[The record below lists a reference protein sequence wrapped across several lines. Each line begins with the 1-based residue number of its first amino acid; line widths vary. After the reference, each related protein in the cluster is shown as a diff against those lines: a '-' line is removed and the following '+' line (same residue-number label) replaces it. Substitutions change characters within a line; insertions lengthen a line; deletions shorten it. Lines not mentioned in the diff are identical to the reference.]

1 MRVLFVAS
9 EVFPL
14 VKTGGL
20 ADVVAALPPALEQL
34 GIDVRVLVPGYP
46 KVMQGLESTGR
57 EVRLGGLLGGHS
69 ARLVYGRVGN
79 LQLLVLDAPHLYDR
93 PGNPYTGPDGRDW
106 PDSHLRFAALCDAAA
121 WLAGPEGGE
130 RWRPDVIHGHD
141 WQAGLAAAYVA
152 LQPRSHLP
160 RPGTVLTV
168 HNLAY
173 QGVFSKEVLPELR
186 LPWSMFDVRGLEYGG
201 HLGFLKAGLWYSD
214 KITTVSPTYARQIQ
228 TPTYGH
234 GLHGLLQD
242 RDADLHGILNGI
254 DTDLWNPATDKH
266 LAAHY
271 SVDDPFA
278 GKRDNKLAA
287 QKAFGL
293 AQDPDVPLFCVVSR
307 LITMKGLDLLISAG
321 TTLLRRGAQ
330 LAVLGSGETR
340 IEQGFDAAAA
350 FWPGRVAVRHG
361 YDEPLA
367 HLVQAGADAIVIPSR
382 TEPCGL
388 TQMYGL
394 RYGTIPVVRRTGGL
408 ADSVIDANAHN
419 LAHGHATGV
428 VFNDMDADALAWALD
443 RTIDLYHHKPLWNA
457 MVVRAMQQDFGW
469 HHSAQRYAALYRSVL
484 RS

>member
-20 ADVVAALPPALEQL
+20 ADVVAALPPALAQL
-34 GIDVRVLVPGYP
+34 GVDVRVLVPGYP
-46 KVMQGLESTGR
+46 KVLDGLELTGR
-57 EVRLGGLLGGHS
+57 VVRLGGLLGGHT
-69 ARLVYGRVGN
+69 ARLLYGRVGE

-106 PDSHLRFAALCDAAA
+106 HDSHLRFGALCDAAA
-121 WLAGPEGGE
+121 WLAGPEGGP

-141 WQAGLAAAYVA
+141 WQAGLAAAYVR
-152 LQPRSHLP
+152 LSPEP
-160 RPGTVLTV
+160 RPGTILTV

-173 QGVFSKEVLPELR
+173 QGVFSRQVLPELR
-186 LPWSMFDVRGLEYGG
+186 LPWGMFDVNGLEYGG
-201 HLGFLKAGLWYSD
+201 HLGFLKAGLYYSD

-234 GLHGLLQD
+234 GLHGLLQS
-242 RDADLHGILNGI
+242 RDDDLHGILNGI
-254 DTDLWNPATDKH
+254 DTELWNPATDPH

-271 SVDDPFA
+271 DASDPFA
-278 GKRDNKLAA
+278 GKRANKLAA
-287 QKAFGL
+287 QQAFGL
-293 AQDPDVPLFCVVSR
+293 RPDPDAPLFCVVSR
-307 LITMKGLDLLISAG
+307 LVTMKGLDLLISAG
-321 TTLLRRGAQ
+321 STLLRRGAQ
-330 LAVLGSGETR
+330 LAVLGSGEQR

-350 FWPGRVAVRHG
+350 LWPGRVAVRHG

-367 HLVQAGADAIVIPSR
+367 HLVQAGADAIVVPSR

-394 RYGTIPVVRRTGGL
+394 RYGTVPVVRRTGGL
-408 ADSVIDANAHN
+408 ADSVVDASAHN

-428 VFNDMDADALAWALD
+428 VFNDIDADALAWALN
-443 RTIDLYHHKPLWNA
+443 RAIDLYHHKPLWNA
-457 MVVRAMQQDFGW
+457 MVVRGMQQDFGW
-469 HHSAQRYAALYRSVL
+469 RHSAARYAALYRSVA
-484 RS
+484 RE

>member
-34 GIDVRVLVPGYP
+34 GVDVRVLVPGYP
-46 KVMQGLESTGR
+46 KVMQGLEATGR
-57 EVRLGGLLGGHS
+57 EVRLGGLLAGHA

-106 PDSHLRFAALCDAAA
+106 PDSHLRFGALCDAAA

-141 WQAGLAAAYVA
+141 WQSGLAAAYA
-152 LQPRSHLP
+152 RLGPGP
-160 RPGTVLTV
+160 RPGTVLTI

-186 LPWSMFDVRGLEYGG
+186 LPWSMFDIHGLEYHG

-234 GLHGLLQD
+234 GLHGLLQR
-242 RDADLHGILNGI
+242 RDDDLHGILNGI
-254 DTDLWNPATDKH
+254 DHELWNPATDKH

-271 SVDDPFA
+271 SAQDPFA
-278 GKRDNKLAA
+278 GKRANKLAA

-293 AQDPDVPLFCVVSR
+293 EQNPDVPLFCVVSR
-307 LITMKGLDLLISAG
+307 LITMKGLDLLLSAG
-321 TTLLRRGAQ
+321 ATLLRRGAQ
-330 LAVLGSGETR
+330 LAVLGSGEKA
-340 IEQGFDAAAA
+340 IEQGFDLAAAS
-350 FWPGRVAVRHG
+350 WPGRVAVRHG

-367 HLVQAGADAIVIPSR
+367 HLVQAGADAIVVPSR

-408 ADSVIDANAHN
+408 ADSVVDASAHN
-419 LAHGHATGV
+419 LAHDRATGV
-428 VFNDMDADALAWALD
+428 VFNDMDAGALAWALD
-443 RTIDLYHHKPLWNA
+443 RTIDLYHHKPLWNS
-457 MVVRAMQQDFGW
+457 MVVRAMQQDFSW
-469 HHSAQRYAALYRSVL
+469 RNSAQRYAALYRSVA
-484 RS
+484 RD

>member
-20 ADVVAALPPALEQL
+20 ADVVAALPPALGQL
-34 GIDVRVLVPGYP
+34 GVDVRVLVPGYP
-46 KVMQGLESTGR
+46 KVMDGLDVTGR
-57 EVRLGGLLGGHS
+57 VVRLGGLAGGHN
-69 ARLVYGRVGN
+69 ARLLYGRVGA
-79 LQLLVLDAPHLYDR
+79 LQLLVLDAPQLYDR

-106 PDSHLRFAALCDAAA
+106 PDSHLRFGALCDAAA
-121 WLAGPEGGE
+121 WLAGPEGGP

-141 WQAGLAAAYVA
+141 WQAGLVPAYVSMM
-152 LQPRSHLP
+152 PGR
-160 RPGTVLTV
+160 RPGTVHTV

-173 QGVFSKEVLPELR
+173 QGVFSKEVLPQLA
-186 LPWSMFDVRGLEYGG
+186 LPWRMFDIHGLEYNG

-234 GLHGLLQD
+234 GLHGLLQR
-242 RDADLHGILNGI
+242 RDADLYGILNGI
-254 DTDLWNPATDKH
+254 DTELWDPATDPH

-271 SVDDPFA
+271 DVQDPFA
-278 GKRDNKLAA
+278 GKRANKLAA
-287 QKAFGL
+287 QAAFGL
-293 AQDPDVPLFCVVSR
+293 ARDPDAPLFCVVSR
-307 LITMKGLDLLISAG
+307 LVTMKGLDLLISAG

-330 LAVLGSGETR
+330 LAVLGSGEQR
-340 IEQGFDAAAA
+340 IEQAFDAAAA
-350 FWPGRVAVRHG
+350 NWSGRIAVRHG

-367 HLVQAGADAIVIPSR
+367 HLVQAGADAIVVPSR

-408 ADSVIDANAHN
+408 ADSVVDASAHN
-419 LAHGHATGV
+419 LAHERATGV

-443 RTIDLYHHKPLWNA
+443 RTIDLYHHKPLWQA
-457 MVVRAMQQDFGW
+457 MVVRAMQQDFSWRG
-469 HHSAQRYAALYRSVL
+469 SAARYAALYRSVA
-484 RS
+484 RPE

>member
-20 ADVVAALPPALEQL
+20 ADVVAALPPALGQL
-34 GIDVRVLVPGYP
+34 GVDVRVLVPGYP
-46 KVMQGLESTGR
+46 KVLDGLDLTGR
-57 EVRLGGLLGGHS
+57 AVRLGGLLGGHT
-69 ARLVYGRVGN
+69 ARLLYGRVGA
-79 LQLLVLDAPHLYDR
+79 LQLLVLDAPHLYER

-106 PDSHLRFAALCDAAA
+106 HDSHLRFGALCDAAS
-121 WLAGPEGGE
+121 WLAGPEGGV

-141 WQAGLAAAYVA
+141 WQSGLAPAYVSLTPA
-152 LQPRSHLP
+152 P

-186 LPWSMFDVRGLEYGG
+186 LPWRMFDVEGLEYNG

-234 GLHGLLQD
+234 GLDGLLRS

-254 DTDLWNPATDKH
+254 DTDIWNPATDPH
-266 LAAHY
+266 LVAHY
-271 SVDDPFA
+271 DHRDPFA
-278 GKRDNKLAA
+278 GKAINKQAA
-287 QKAFGL
+287 QRAFGL
-293 AQDPDVPLFCVVSR
+293 EQDPDAPLFCVISR
-307 LITMKGLDLLISAG
+307 LVSMKGLDLLISAG
-321 TTLLRRGAQ
+321 STLLRRGAQ
-330 LAVLGSGETR
+330 LAVLGSGEQR

-350 FWPGRVAVRHG
+350 HWPGRIAVRHG
-361 YDEPLA
+361 YDEPLS
-367 HLVQAGADAIVIPSR
+367 HLLQAGADAIVVPSR

-408 ADSVIDANAHN
+408 ADSVVDANAHN
-419 LAHGHATGV
+419 LAHEQATGV
-428 VFNDMDADALAWALD
+428 VFNDMDADALAWALG
-443 RTIDLYHHKPLWNA
+443 RTIDLYHHQPLWRA
-457 MVVRAMQQDFGW
+457 MVVRAMQQDFSWRG
-469 HHSAQRYAALYRSVL
+469 SAARYAAIYRSVA
-484 RS
+484 RSS